1 MEDHRIIQVVEA
13 NKQALARIIDVSVA
27 PDGSTVTF
35 GKGRIR
41 RAILVTSSYIIIII
55 SLLFFVFSF
64 QIDWRFAPIWPALIL
79 WCIYIIRME
88 TRSVIVDLD
97 SRTVNIGGKWQKGH
111 TFDWT
116 CYQGY
121 EISCSVKDIPEE
133 FYVKFHDRDHIRK
146 IKLANMA
153 PLFKRYVSV
162 YNDSLLAVWNGVYD
176 EISLHQSRIGEVKTI
191 IEVSHSSVP

>member
-1 MEDHRIIQVVEA
+1 MEA

-41 RAILVTSSYIIIII
+41 RVVLVILSYIVIII
-55 SLLFFVFSF
+55 SLFFFVFSF
-64 QIDWRFAPIWPALIL
+64 QTDWRFAPIWPVLIL
-79 WCIYIIRME
+79 WCIYTIRTE
-88 TRSVIVDLD
+88 TRSVTVNLD

-116 CYQGY
+116 YYQGY

-133 FYVKFHDRDHIRK
+133 FHVKFHDRDHIRK

-162 YNDSLLAVWNGVYD
+162 YNDSLLALWNGIEDV
-176 EISLHQSRIGEVKTI
+176 INLHQSHMGEVQTV
-191 IEVSHSSVP
+191 IELSHSSVP